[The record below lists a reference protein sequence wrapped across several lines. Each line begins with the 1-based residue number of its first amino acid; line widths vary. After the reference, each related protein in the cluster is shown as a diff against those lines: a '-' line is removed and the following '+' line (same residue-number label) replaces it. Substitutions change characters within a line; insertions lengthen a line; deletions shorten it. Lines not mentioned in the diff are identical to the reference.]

1 MLAAGGIRD
10 VKQVIAAGAVF
21 CILILVV
28 VLMMTGDREAVVDT
42 ESEPTQATA
51 SVELDAGSGAATEDV
66 HESGNAEGEA
76 LDASGTAEDG
86 SVQGQDETDD
96 IVPLPSFDIV
106 RVEPNGDAVIAGR
119 AEPGA
124 TVTIMSHDG
133 ALAEV
138 VTDNS
143 GAWVAILDEPL
154 APGDH
159 ELWVTAQGD
168 DGKHLESNVAVVM
181 SVPDPDAGETAVAS
195 VEEDE
200 ETSGGFSLGNAAS
213 GSGDDTSLG
222 LSQGG
227 DADSMSVAEAASA
240 VDETLADPGAAM
252 SGDEVLAVIVPRDG
266 TGDVDVLQ
274 APGDGVGISGGGDLT
289 LDSLSYD
296 TDGNVTLSGQAEP
309 GATVVP
315 YVDGEP
321 AGQATA
327 DENGAW
333 QLTLEDA
340 LAEGQY
346 DLRVDQVDDAGDV
359 SARLE
364 TPFQQAAFT
373 MPTTDEPVI
382 VIQPGNNLWVIA
394 RRVYGEGTL
403 FTQIFEANSNQIA
416 DPDLIYPGQ
425 IFVLPSSGAS
435 DG

>member
-1 MLAAGGIRD
+1 
-10 VKQVIAAGAVF
+10 VKQVVAAGAVF
-21 CILILVV
+21 GVLILVV
-28 VLMMTGDREAVVDT
+28 ILIMTGNRDDVAGT
-42 ESEPTQATA
+42 QGEPVQATA
-51 SVELDAGSGAATEDV
+51 SVELDADPGSTSDATAQ
-66 HESGNAEGEA
+66 SGNDEGEA
-76 LDASGTAEDG
+76 VDASDTAEDG
-86 SVQGQDETDD
+86 SVQGLDGDD
-96 IVPLPSFDIV
+96 DYVPLPSFDIV

-138 VTDNS
+138 TTDAS
-143 GAWVAILDEPL
+143 GEWVVVLDEPL

-159 ELWVTAQGD
+159 ELWVSAQSE
-168 DGKHLESNVAVVM
+168 DGKRLESNVAVVM
-181 SVPDPDAGETAVAS
+181 SVPGPDADETAVADAQ
-195 VEEDE
+195 EDDD
-200 ETSGGFSLGNAAS
+200 TSGGFSLGNATS
-213 GSGDDTSLG
+213 GSDDTANLG
-222 LSQGG
+222 LSQDS
-227 DADSMSVAEAASA
+227 DASNLSVAGAASA
-240 VDETLADPGAAM
+240 IDEALAEAGA
-252 SGDEVLAVIVPRDG
+252 GVTGNEVLAVVVPRDG
-266 TGDVDVLQ
+266 NGDVDVLQ

-296 TDGNVTLSGQAEP
+296 TNGNVTLSGQAEP

-327 DENGAW
+327 DADGAW
-333 QLTLEDA
+333 QLTLDKE

-346 DLRVDQVDDAGDV
+346 DLRVDQMDETGDV

-364 TPFQQAAFT
+364 TPFQKAAFA
-373 MPTTDEPVI
+373 MPTTDEPVV

-394 RRVYGEGTL
+394 RKIYGEGTL

-425 IFVLPSSGAS
+425 IFVLPSSDAS

>member
-1 MLAAGGIRD
+1 M
-10 VKQVIAAGAVF
+10 KQVVAAGAVF

-28 VLMMTGDREAVVDT
+28 VLMMTGDREAVVDA
-42 ESEPTQATA
+42 EVEPVQATA
-51 SVELDAGSGAATEDV
+51 SVELDSGDGTAGDEGAQ
-66 HESGNAEGEA
+66 SGNDEGEA
-76 LDASGTAEDG
+76 VDASDTAEDG
-86 SVQGQDETDD
+86 SVQGQDGADD
-96 IVPLPSFDIV
+96 YVPLPSFDIV

-119 AEPGA
+119 TEPGS

-138 VTDNS
+138 ATDDS
-143 GAWVAILDEPL
+143 GAWVAILDQPL

-159 ELWVTAQGD
+159 ELWVSAQSE
-168 DGKHLESNVAVVM
+168 DGKRLESNVAVVM
-181 SVPDPDAGETAVAS
+181 SVPDAVAGETAVAT
-195 VEEDE
+195 VEEGDDS
-200 ETSGGFSLGNAAS
+200 SGGFSLGNAAS
-213 GSGDDTSLG
+213 SSGNDTSLG
-222 LSQGG
+222 LSQDSDTGNLST
-227 DADSMSVAEAASA
+227 ADAASA
-240 VDETLADPGAAM
+240 VDEALDEAGAGLT
-252 SGDEVLAVIVPRDG
+252 GDEVLAVVVPRDG
-266 TGDVDVLQ
+266 TGDIDVLQ

-321 AGQATA
+321 AGQTTA
-327 DENGAW
+327 DADGAW
-333 QLTLEDA
+333 QLTLDKE

-346 DLRVDQVDDAGDV
+346 DLRVDQLGEGGDV

-394 RRVYGEGTL
+394 RKVYGEGTL

-425 IFVLPSSGAS
+425 IFVLPAPDASG
-435 DG
+435 G

>member
-1 MLAAGGIRD
+1 M
-10 VKQVIAAGAVF
+10 KQVVAAGAVF

-28 VLMMTGDREAVVDT
+28 VLMMTGDREAVVGS
-42 ESEPTQATA
+42 ESEPVQATA
-51 SVELDAGSGAATEDV
+51 SIELDAGSSDDGAQ
-66 HESGNAEGEA
+66 SGNDEGEA
-76 LDASGTAEDG
+76 VDASGTAEDG
-86 SVQGQDETDD
+86 SVQGQDGADD
-96 IVPLPSFDIV
+96 YVPLPSFDIV

-138 VTDNS
+138 TTDDS
-143 GAWVAILDEPL
+143 GAWVAILDQPL

-159 ELWVTAQGD
+159 ELWVSAQSE
-168 DGKHLESNVAVVM
+168 DGKRLESNVAVVM
-181 SVPDPDAGETAVAS
+181 SVPDAAGGETAVAS
-195 VEEDE
+195 AEEGDDS
-200 ETSGGFSLGNAAS
+200 SGGFSLGNAAS

-222 LSQGG
+222 LSQDS
-227 DADSMSVAEAASA
+227 DAGNLSTADAANA
-240 VDETLADPGAAM
+240 VDEALAEAGAGVT
-252 SGDEVLAVIVPRDG
+252 GDEVLAVVVPRDG
-266 TGDVDVLQ
+266 TGDIDVLQ

-296 TDGNVTLSGQAEP
+296 TNGNVTLSGQAEP

-321 AGQATA
+321 AGQTTA
-327 DENGAW
+327 DADGAW
-333 QLTLEDA
+333 QLTLDEE

-346 DLRVDQVDDAGDV
+346 DLRVDQLGESGDV

-373 MPTTDEPVI
+373 MPTTNEPVI

-394 RRVYGEGTL
+394 RKVYGEGTL

-425 IFVLPSSGAS
+425 IFVLPSSDAS